1 MPAPTVESLCN
12 TLAKS
17 GLVQPP
23 EVKALYT
30 RWKGEA
36 KDGAASVEKFLKW
49 LVLRQYVTE
58 YQANLLSRGQ
68 TDNFFL
74 NQYKVLDRIGA
85 GRMAGIFKGIH
96 PKGAV
101 IAIKVLPPSKSKNLE
116 LFSRFQ
122 REARM
127 AMKLKHPNIVRT
139 FQINESRGV
148 HFIVMEYLEG
158 ETLDE
163 TLKKR
168 GKMPP
173 TEAARLVHQA
183 LTGLQHIHE
192 QNIVHRDLKPGNL
205 MLCPPPK
212 PDSTL
217 GSQVKILDIGLG
229 KVMFDEDQPHG
240 LEQVQLT
247 TDGAMLGDPEY
258 MAPEQARNAHGAD
271 IRSDIYSL
279 GCVLYHCL
287 GGKSPYHDVNLVRIM
302 VKHASEQPKPLR
314 ELNPQVSEGLAQLVS
329 QMMAKDPAQRFTT
342 PERAA
347 QALSVHLGGG
357 DAARLLENEPG
368 MREYLAWLESQP
380 APVQA
385 ELVSAGANAS
395 PPSMRRGGPPTPA
408 PAAVAVQAAPTAAW
422 APGAPMMAPVSSDV
436 ELVPDGG
443 GMAPR
448 GDSALG
454 RRDVLLLGIVVGIGL
469 VILAGI
475 IAFIA
480 HLLLR
485 RG

>member
-36 KDGAASVEKFLKW
+36 KDGAASIEKFLKW

-58 YQANLLSRGQ
+58 YQANLLGRGQ

-101 IAIKVLPPSKSKNLE
+101 IAIKVLPPSKAKNLE

-173 TEAARLVHQA
+173 MEAVRLVHQA
-183 LTGLQHIHE
+183 MTGLQHIHE
-192 QNIVHRDLKPGNL
+192 QGIVHRDLKPGNL

-217 GSQVKILDIGLG
+217 ASQIKILDIGLG
-229 KVMFDEDQPHG
+229 RALFDEDQPHG

-258 MAPEQARNAHGAD
+258 MAPEQARNAHTAD

-287 GGKSPYHDVNLVRIM
+287 AGKSPYHDVNLVRIM
-302 VKHASEQPKPLR
+302 VKHASEQPRPLR
-314 ELNPQVSEGLAQLVS
+314 ELNPQVPDTLQQLVN
-329 QMMAKDPAQRFTT
+329 QMLAKDPAQRFQS
-342 PERAA
+342 PAQAA
-347 QALSVHLGGG
+347 QALQAHLAGAG
-357 DAARLLENEPG
+357 DAARPLEAEPG
-368 MREYLAWLESQP
+368 MREYLTWLESQP

-385 ELVSAGANAS
+385 ELVGASAS
-395 PPSMRRGGPPTPA
+395 PPSMRRGGPATPGHL
-408 PAAVAVQAAPTAAW
+408 PAAVALQAAPTAPW

-436 ELVPDGG
+436 ELVPAGG
-443 GMAPR
+443 PPPR
-448 GDSALG
+448 GESMLG

-475 IAFIA
+475 VAFIA
-480 HLLLR
+480 HLLLS